1 MPERPSPSPT
11 ILPNILPRVFL
22 PLSLSRSPISRSV
35 RLWRF
40 ENVCKE
46 EFIAAVKF
54 EPRIC
59 SNIGIFVEHE
69 FMNIGL
75 KWTICMW
82 GLRNN
87 EQIVRG
93 KSQVGFRR
101 AIYKSWKAENSRIR
115 LPRARNSVTTRSGG
129 RSGGREYLAR
139 GQTSKHTSSTHTRA
153 HPVRGAYQHQR
164 QRFLRS
170 NQWLEWLALD
180 VEPNISSP
188 LPRPL
193 RLSFPSLPNPQDSL
207 WSPLDRLS
215 SSREVQ
221 A

>member
-1 MPERPSPSPT
+1 MEIRK
-11 ILPNILPRVFL
+11 RVQGRVYSSGKVWTKDL
-22 PLSLSRSPISRSV
+22 
-35 RLWRF
+35 F
-40 ENVCKE
+40 EYRNL
-46 EFIAAVKF
+46 
-54 EPRIC
+54 
-59 SNIGIFVEHE
+59 VEHE

-188 LPRPL
+188 LLLAPFVSPSPPSPIRKTLCGPLWTGYLLRGRCRLNLINSMRHLDKCAPRM
-193 RLSFPSLPNPQDSL
+193 RASK
-207 WSPLDRLS
+207 
-215 SSREVQ
+215 E
-221 A
+221 

>member
-1 MPERPSPSPT
+1 MEIRK
-11 ILPNILPRVFL
+11 RVQGRVYSSGKVWTKDL
-22 PLSLSRSPISRSV
+22 
-35 RLWRF
+35 F
-40 ENVCKE
+40 EYRNL
-46 EFIAAVKF
+46 
-54 EPRIC
+54 
-59 SNIGIFVEHE
+59 VEHE

-129 RSGGREYLAR
+129 GSGGRIPGAR
-139 GQTSKHTSSTHTRA
+139 ANVKTHLVHPHTRA
-153 HPVRGAYQHQR
+153 SGSRRVPTPTAKIPTEQPMTGMTCTRCRTEH
-164 QRFLRS
+164 L
-170 NQWLEWLALD
+170 L
-180 VEPNISSP
+180 SSS
-188 LPRPL
+188 PRPL
-193 RLSFPSLPNPQDSL
+193 RLSLPSLPNPQDSL

>member
-1 MPERPSPSPT
+1 M
-11 ILPNILPRVFL
+11 
-22 PLSLSRSPISRSV
+22 
-35 RLWRF
+35 
-40 ENVCKE
+40 CKE

-115 LPRARNSVTTRSGG
+115 LPEIPSRRGAEGGAEGENTWREGKRQNTPRPPTHARIRFEARTNTNGKDSYGATNDWNDLHSMSNRTSPLLFLAPFVSPSPPSPIRKTLCGPLWTGYLLRGRCRLNLINSMRHLDKCAP
-129 RSGGREYLAR
+129 R
-139 GQTSKHTSSTHTRA
+139 TRA
-153 HPVRGAYQHQR
+153 
-164 QRFLRS
+164 S
-170 NQWLEWLALD
+170 KE
-180 VEPNISSP
+180 
-188 LPRPL
+188 
-193 RLSFPSLPNPQDSL
+193 
-207 WSPLDRLS
+207 
-215 SSREVQ
+215 
-221 A
+221 

>member
-1 MPERPSPSPT
+1 MEIRK
-11 ILPNILPRVFL
+11 RVQGRVYSSGKVWTKDL
-22 PLSLSRSPISRSV
+22 
-35 RLWRF
+35 F
-40 ENVCKE
+40 EYRNL
-46 EFIAAVKF
+46 
-54 EPRIC
+54 
-59 SNIGIFVEHE
+59 VEHE

-115 LPRARNSVTTRSGG
+115 LPEIPSRRGVEGG
-129 RSGGREYLAR
+129 AEGEYLAR

>member
-1 MPERPSPSPT
+1 MEIRK
-11 ILPNILPRVFL
+11 RVQGRVYSSGKVWTKDL
-22 PLSLSRSPISRSV
+22 
-35 RLWRF
+35 F
-40 ENVCKE
+40 EYRNL
-46 EFIAAVKF
+46 
-54 EPRIC
+54 
-59 SNIGIFVEHE
+59 VEHE

-129 RSGGREYLAR
+129 GSGGRIPGAR
-139 GQTSKHTSSTHTRA
+139 ANVKTHLVHPHT